1 MQYKADAHRAPKI
14 RKQFF
19 IDREQSRR
27 LKARAAELG
36 VSEAELVREGI
47 ERVLDQPGGNAAD
60 WRQRLKAVLDESGPL
75 EGLARRVEQSKSEQA
90 ARWQSRSARTR
101 RQPGER

>member
-1 MQYKADAHRAPKI
+1 MQQKADGRRAPKV

-47 ERVLDQPGGNAAD
+47 ERVLDQSGGQAAD
-60 WRQRLKAVLDESGPL
+60 WRQRLRAVLDESGPF
-75 EGLARRVEQSKSEQA
+75 EGLARRVEQGKTEQA
-90 ARWQSRSARTR
+90 ARWQSRSSRTR
-101 RQPGER
+101 RQLGSR